1 MTIEI
6 VGILSIP
13 KDNKLIDTIENRTA
27 VICVLFKYSFKKTSQ
42 IQQILRERWNNQ
54 RMIVALFSH
63 LLNK

>member
-27 VICVLFKYSFKKTSQ
+27 VICVLFKYSLKKNIPNTTD
-42 IQQILRERWNNQ
+42 IKGK
-54 RMIVALFSH
+54 M
-63 LLNK
+63 K